1 MLPLWLEV
9 LLALWFILPAYI
21 ANALAV
27 VFSGGPPI
35 DFGKI
40 FIDGKR
46 IFGDGKTVGGFIG
59 GVITGVAASLVQV
72 IMSPYLVKVVS
83 IYYVIGFHEVF
94 LIQASVLRGFLLS
107 FGAMFGDLIGS
118 FIKRRFG
125 LKRGAPAPLLD
136 QLDFLLGA
144 IVFTNLIG
152 SLQLKY
158 VAILLIIT
166 PLIHLSAN
174 IIGYMLKL
182 KREPW

>member
-35 DFGKI
+35 DFGKF

-46 IFGDGKTVGGFIG
+46 IFGNGKTVGGFIG
-59 GVITGVAASLVQV
+59 GITTGVAVGWVQV
-72 IMSPYLVKVVS
+72 IISPYLLNVVS
-83 IYYVIGFHEVF
+83 IYYVIDFHEVF

-107 FGAMFGDLIGS
+107 SGAMFGDLIGS

-144 IVFTNLIG
+144 IVFTNLMG

-158 VAILLIIT
+158 VVILLIIT

-182 KREPW
+182 KKEPW